1 MIKIGDEVQ
10 TPDGVGRVAQTHN
23 GCALVN
29 ICGGQAHDVF
39 CLDQLTKLRDTPYT
53 TGLGRIVAKIVS
65 RTRAWKA
72 FQESVEL
79 ELAMYS
85 YTGIYAIDDGSIVEK
100 IQREVCLAVADRL
113 RLDSELVFEC
123 LQNYLHAPRGFSS

>member
-1 MIKIGDEVQ
+1 MFKIGDEVY
-10 TPDGVGRVAQTHN
+10 TPNGVGCIAQTHN

-29 ICGGQAHDVF
+29 IGGQAHDVY

-53 TGLGRIVAKIVS
+53 TGLGRTVAKIVS
-65 RTRAWKA
+65 RTRVWKV
-72 FQESVEL
+72 FQESVRF

-85 YTGIYAIDDGSIVEK
+85 HTGIYAIDDSQVVEK
-100 IQREVCLAVADRL
+100 IQREVCLDVADRL
-113 RLDSELVFEC
+113 RLDSELVYEC